1 MLTFRLRTFWTPSWW
16 ITVLLNVIVRSEV
29 RSNARC
35 NTVVIMVTVNALPA
49 STELYSDVVSVIL
62 HSNWEMLRI
71 FGGDF
76 LSVFLPKTQISPREE
91 TEKFMAYAHLLT
103 RAWACVPVCVGRGDL
118 SGHRCTEACGSEPVS
133 VLSTPAW
140 SEMRVDVEVSATA
153 HCSQCR
159 LITSLFI
166 LMDSVLFSPHSFSAS
181 I

>member
-1 MLTFRLRTFWTPSWW
+1 MLTFRLRTFWTPRWW
-16 ITVLLNVIVRSEV
+16 ITVFFNVIVRSEV
-29 RSNARC
+29 RSNVP
-35 NTVVIMVTVNALPA
+35 TL
-49 STELYSDVVSVIL
+49 TELDADIVPVIL
-62 HSNWEMLRI
+62 HSNWEMLRM

-76 LSVFLPKTQISPREE
+76 LSVFLPKTQISPGEE

-133 VLSTPAW
+133 VLSTPVW